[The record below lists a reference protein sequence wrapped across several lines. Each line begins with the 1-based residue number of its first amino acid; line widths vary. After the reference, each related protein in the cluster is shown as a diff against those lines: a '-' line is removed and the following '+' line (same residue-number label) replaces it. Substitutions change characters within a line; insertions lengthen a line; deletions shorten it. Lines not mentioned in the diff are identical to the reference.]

1 MSALHLR
8 PRSFSELIDATFHIV
23 RARFGVLATGA
34 ALIMVPVMGISLL
47 MALLM
52 PQPNLAGIADGAPVI
67 PAVLADPPAIAYVGF
82 AAVGVLAIVAY
93 VIGFAALVHVASRAY
108 LGEAGELGPGL
119 TRGRQRFWRLLLTMI
134 AKYAMTFVS
143 TVIVLLLGGILTS
156 LSPYMAIVAFLLTVG
171 AAAFLLLRWSMT
183 APVIVLE
190 EPRSVGATLD
200 RSIQL
205 TKGAFGRLFAIF
217 GVLLV
222 LLWAA
227 SFTMTMIG
235 MAVTQSI
242 IVGQVFGNLVTLV
255 LYPFAAVLI
264 TVIYYD
270 LRIRNEAFDL
280 ELMAGGLQ
288 DAQGGALPPAAG
300 AASRQPA

>member
-1 MSALHLR
+1 MSVLHLR

-47 MALLM
+47 LALLV
-52 PQPNLAGIADGAPVI
+52 PQPNLAGIADGAPVT
-67 PAVLADPPAIAYVGF
+67 PPVLADPPAIAYVGF
-82 AAVGVLAIVAY
+82 AAVGVLAIVGY

-108 LGEAGELGPGL
+108 LGQAGELGAGL
-119 TRGRQRFWRLLLTMI
+119 ARGRQRFWRLLLTMI
-134 AKYAMTFVS
+134 AKYVMTFVS
-143 TVIVLLLGGILTS
+143 TVIVMLLGGL
-156 LSPYMAIVAFLLTVG
+156 LLAVSPWMGVVVFLLTV
-171 AAAFLLLRWSMT
+171 ATASFLLLRWSMT
-183 APVIVLE
+183 APVIMLE
-190 EPRSVGATLD
+190 EPRSVGAALD

-222 LLWAA
+222 LVWTA

-235 MAVTQSI
+235 VTATQSF
-242 IVGQVFGNLVTLV
+242 VVAQVFGNLVSLV
-255 LYPFAAVLI
+255 LYPFAAVLL

-288 DAQGGALPPAAG
+288 DAPGGALPPAG
-300 AASRQPA
+300 ATTRQPA